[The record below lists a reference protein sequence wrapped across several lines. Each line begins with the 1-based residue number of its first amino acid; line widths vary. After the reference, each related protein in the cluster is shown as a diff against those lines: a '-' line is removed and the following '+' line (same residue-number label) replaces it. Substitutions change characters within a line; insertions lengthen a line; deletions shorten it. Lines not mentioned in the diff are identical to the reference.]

1 MCGQIAEHEVEIGR
15 MDQRGEYS
23 PQQISLHLA
32 DLGKRTVI
40 FPK

>member
-1 MCGQIAEHEVEIGR
+1 MCEWIPEYEVETGR

-32 DLGKRTVI
+32 DLGKLAAI
-40 FPK
+40 FTK

>member
-1 MCGQIAEHEVEIGR
+1 MCGQISEYEVEIGR

-23 PQQISLHLA
+23 PQRIALHLA
-32 DLGKRTVI
+32 DLGKCTAI